1 MKRRKKRSW
10 VAEQAIY
17 PLKMLIW
24 IEYLLCLNKLEISW
38 KDNGMRSRITSAI
51 WKTKFK
57 DGDDILIAFSASSQ
71 TIMMFEENF
80 FNKNM
85 MLMKEKE
92 NIGENLTLG
101 GMMKKRKIAIF
112 LSNHNLT
119 LMSRKNLTKNN
130 YKYIMIK
137 STLIVKEPCK
147 KLRVFLKII
156 KLRLNL
162 ISEDL
167 WWKTIKFLFC
177 MNYDLIF
184 TKIKNLNK
192 GKLHPS
198 QS

>member
-1 MKRRKKRSW
+1 M
-10 VAEQAIY
+10 AEQATY

-38 KDNGMRSRITSAI
+38 KDNGMRSRITSVI

-119 LMSRKNLTKNN
+119 LMSRKNLTENF

-137 STLIVKEPCK
+137 STLIVKEQCK

-156 KLRLNL
+156 KLGLNL

-184 TKIKNLNK
+184 TKIKK
-192 GKLHPS
+192 PKK
-198 QS
+198 